1 MFGAESKG
9 GFCTFQSMG
18 PNWKYLKGQ
27 GLVLQYWRNHH
38 WSSRALFAVSESR
51 QRDLILTVPAA
62 TTTGEIVTVRTSTT
76 AETGS
81 GGADADAVGAR
92 SRRREWARPREIER
106 PWASDDEGDD
116 GWSWRRGSSGL
127 ETKKSESEL
136 KLEEVHSD
144 LAKRVSEVAASWACA
159 GASDW
164 SDLMNSLGK
173 FHIEDQSPERL
184 GGARCERRCG
194 EEDEWLTGLFRFDPV

>member
-1 MFGAESKG
+1 MKKSPLEEIES
-9 GFCTFQSMG
+9 
-18 PNWKYLKGQ
+18 
-27 GLVLQYWRNHH
+27 LVSTR
-38 WSSRALFAVSESR
+38 
-51 QRDLILTVPAA
+51 T
-62 TTTGEIVTVRTSTT
+62 TVRLIPTTAKLDDDETRAPESTT
-76 AETGS
+76 WRRIAREMERSWTWDLTSMAS
-81 GGADADAVGAR
+81 GRGEGW

-116 GWSWRRGSSGL
+116 GWSSGL
-127 ETKKSESEL
+127 ETKKNESEL

-184 GGARCERRCG
+184 GGARCKRRCG
-194 EEDEWLTGLFRFDPV
+194 EEGKWLTGLFRFDPV